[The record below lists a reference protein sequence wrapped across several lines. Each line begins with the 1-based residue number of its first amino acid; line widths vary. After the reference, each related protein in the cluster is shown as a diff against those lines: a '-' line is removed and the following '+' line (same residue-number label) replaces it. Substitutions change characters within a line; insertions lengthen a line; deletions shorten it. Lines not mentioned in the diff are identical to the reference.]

1 MFSNKS
7 DDQNQLFGKFVY
19 ERLIH
24 PDHLLKQIDK
34 AVDFD
39 FVAQETREFYASIG
53 RPGLSPVMLFKM
65 LLVGFLYNISD
76 RQLEEEI
83 NLNIAYKWFVGLDLD
98 QTSPDHSTLTRFRDR
113 LGEEGFR
120 QLFNRIVEMAKKK
133 GLIIERLTIIDSTD
147 VAANVDVGRLKQFK
161 QDEDDHNYVDRHSPD
176 CDARFGRKSKSKGFY
191 GYKDHLAIDADSSII
206 TAVETTPGNIPDR
219 DVFSQ
224 LIRGRPHSV
233 TADKGY
239 DAEPNWSFLDSRS
252 IEAAI
257 IPVRRSRGR
266 PLKAERQRSWIER
279 KFAELKR
286 YHGLGRCR
294 WIGLLK
300 AGIQAL
306 ISCMAVNL
314 KHIARPAIP
323 LSLVESAL

>member
-1 MFSNKS
+1 MFSTNS
-7 DDQNQLFGKFVY
+7 DDQNKLFGKFVY
-19 ERLIH
+19 DHMIP
-24 PDHLLKQIDK
+24 PDHLLKQIDET
-34 AVDFD
+34 VDFN
-39 FVAQETREFYASIG
+39 FVLQETREFYASVG
-53 RPGLSPVMLFKM
+53 RPGWSPVMLFKM
-65 LLVGFLYNISD
+65 LLVGFLYDISD
-76 RQLEEEI
+76 RQLEEGI
-83 NLNIAYKWFVGLDLD
+83 NLNIAYKWFVGLDVD
-98 QTSPDHSTLTRFRDR
+98 QKAPDHSTLTRFRDR

-120 QLFNRIVEMAKKK
+120 QLFNRIVAMAKEK
-133 GLIIERLTIIDSTD
+133 GFINERLTIIDSTD
-147 VAANVDVGRLKQFK
+147 VTANVDLGRLKQFK
-161 QDEDDHNYVDRHSPD
+161 QDDDDHNYVDRHSPD
-176 CDARFGRKSKSKGFY
+176 SEARFGRKSKSKGFY

-219 DVFSQ
+219 DIFSQ
-224 LIRGRPHSV
+224 LVSGRPFCV
-233 TADKGY
+233 TADKAY
-239 DAEPNWSFLDSRS
+239 DAAPNWSFLDSRS

-314 KHIARPAIP
+314 KQVARTAVPIP
-323 LSLVESAL
+323 WVESIL

>member
-1 MFSNKS
+1 MFSNTP
-7 DDQNQLFGKFVY
+7 DDQNQLFGNFVY
-19 ERLIH
+19 DRLIR

-39 FVAQETREFYASIG
+39 FVEQETREFYASSG
-53 RPGLSPVMLFKM
+53 RPGFSPVMLFKM
-65 LLVGFLYNISD
+65 LLVGFLYDISD

-83 NLNIAYKWFVGLDLD
+83 NLNIAYKWFVGLDVD

-113 LGEEGFR
+113 LGEEGFHH
-120 QLFNRIVEMAKKK
+120 LFNRIVAIAKEK
-133 GLIIERLTIIDSTD
+133 GLVNERLTIIDSTD

-161 QDEDDHNYVDRHSPD
+161 QDEDDHKYVDRNSPD
-176 CDARFGRKSKSKGFY
+176 RDARFGRKSKSKGFY
-191 GYKDHLAIDADSSII
+191 DYKDHLAIDADSSII

-224 LIRGRPHSV
+224 LIRGRPLSV

-239 DAEPNWSFLDSRS
+239 DSEPNWTFLSSRS
-252 IEAAI
+252 IVAAI

-286 YHGLGRCR
+286 YHGMGRCR

-314 KHIARPAIP
+314 KRIARTAIQSP
-323 LSLVESAL
+323 LVESAL